1 MINKKTLTIVLIP
14 ILIISIGIYGNR
26 LFTGNSTGRVTT
38 RLSFNFTG
46 VDEGLNPHGGVFD
59 AQGIK
64 KASVIQAAIDKV
76 GADAKQI
83 DINKLSQNIM
93 VRGVVP
99 QDAMDRILP
108 KLASGNNTQ
117 LEEVGGATYNPTQYE
132 VTLLMD
138 KELNLTKEQA
148 IELLDALVESYQVYF
163 AETFK
168 DTQAIEA
175 AISPIDPERYDYSEY
190 IMLTEGQLAIIKNYL
205 NAKEQVARD
214 FRSPN
219 TFLSFGDLIAQVELI
234 EDVEVGNVKA
244 LVDSFMITR
253 DVEKLSIVSESM
265 VQRMKL
271 EKEKYTK
278 QSQDLT
284 QAANTYEKDKVIV
297 MGNGVLLQGLEE
309 EDEEGTLYDQLIQ
322 QAVEAQTRANRM
334 SSRQQYYEGLL
345 TDLNNK
351 GNSGKATA
359 KSYEDEVEQNI
370 IYIADQMNKTIE
382 NIKTTV
388 NDYYTEEVFEGS
400 ITPIV
405 ATRYQSNFRI
415 HFIKDTFL
423 IGVLIG
429 IMAMIGIIYLLAR
442 KEFKTK

>member
-1 MINKKTLTIVLIP
+1 M
-14 ILIISIGIYGNR
+14 GIYGNR
-26 LFTGNSTGRVTT
+26 LFTGNSTGKITT

-64 KASVIQAAIDKV
+64 KTSVIQAAVDKV
-76 GADAKQI
+76 GAEIGEI
-83 DINKLSQNIM
+83 DIAKLSQNIM
-93 VRGVVP
+93 IRGVVP
-99 QDAMDRILP
+99 KDAMDRILP
-108 KLASGNNTQ
+108 KLASGNNSQ
-117 LEEVGGATYNPTQYE
+117 LEGVGGSTYNPTQYE

-138 KELNLTKEQA
+138 KDLGLTKQEGVN
-148 IELLDALVESYQVYF
+148 LLDALVESYQVYF
-163 AETFK
+163 AETYK

-175 AISPIDPERYDYSEY
+175 AIVSIDPERYDYSEY

-205 NAKEQVARD
+205 TAKEQVARD

-253 DVEKLSIVSESM
+253 DIDKLSIVSESM
-265 VQRMKL
+265 VQRMRL
-271 EKEKYTK
+271 EKEKYIK
-278 QSQDLT
+278 QAQDLT
-284 QAANTYEKDKVIV
+284 QAANTYEKDKAIV
-297 MGNGVLLQGLEE
+297 MGNGVLLQGLEV
-309 EDEEGTLYDQLIQ
+309 DDDGTLYDQLIQ

-351 GNSGKATA
+351 VNSGKTSE

-370 IYIADQMNKTIE
+370 IYIADQMNKTME

-388 NDYYTEEVFEGS
+388 NDYYAEEVFEGS
-400 ITPIV
+400 ITPII

-429 IMAMIGIIYLLAR
+429 IMAMLGMIYLLAR
-442 KEFKTK
+442 KELKTK